1 MYLQRH
7 VNYKENTLHNMRVS
21 SNYVWEKPM
30 WKFKQ
35 GNSILSNCD
44 LIITD
49 DTEPQMVRM

>member
-1 MYLQRH
+1 ML
-7 VNYKENTLHNMRVS
+7 VS

-35 GNSILSNCD
+35 ENSILSNCD